1 MVGKIKLAGIA
12 GAALLAGGVSA
23 QAALIDF
30 TAFPVGTPGPL
41 TGSIGATS
49 WVLSGTPNQV
59 QVPQGCDG
67 PTAPPLACVNDGV
80 GIKGSEIKG
89 NGKAYATI
97 TFSRQVALVSAWF
110 LDLFIAQDG
119 SDAEI
124 AYIVKGDSD
133 TMPADVAVNAE
144 QVFEQNNGYKM
155 ADGFKLVGD
164 TFTFFVDPDHND
176 NVGGPD
182 AALAALEI
190 APVPLPAGGL
200 LIASALGGLGLLRR
214 KQKMARSANA

>member
-1 MVGKIKLAGIA
+1 M
-12 GAALLAGGVSA
+12 
-23 QAALIDF
+23 
-30 TAFPVGTPGPL
+30 
-41 TGSIGATS
+41 
-49 WVLSGTPNQV
+49 
-59 QVPQGCDG
+59 
-67 PTAPPLACVNDGV
+67 
-80 GIKGSEIKG
+80 
-89 NGKAYATI
+89 
-97 TFSRQVALVSAWF
+97 ALVSAWF